1 MRMRRTLVSVLALAL
16 AALIATAAPSG
27 AQEPCCDVR
36 ADSAGARDT
45 IAVSL
50 EQAIDIAINRSQEVR
65 LAQSQVRLAEAQ
77 VGTARAGAFPQV
89 DARIGYTR
97 TFASPFSGG
106 GGFTL
111 PDSLRF
117 EPDTNAS
124 LAERVRYLE
133 RRAPTAALGGLGALF
148 GDLPFGQENSYTAVL
163 TGSQPLYSGGRV
175 GAGLRIAREFLDAAR
190 LNLQE
195 QTADIELQVRSA
207 YYRARLAQELVG
219 ISQAALDQAQ
229 RFLRSERLRHEAGTG
244 SELDVL
250 RAEVSVANLQPQ
262 LIEATNAS
270 EVATL
275 DLKRLIDV
283 PLTRPVALTTTL
295 DVPATIA
302 AVDSALGAVEMLSRR
317 AAIAAQER
325 QVAIREGQ
333 VRLARSGYLPS
344 VNLTV
349 NYGKQI
355 FPSEVFRLNEDW
367 RSDVNAGI
375 MVSIPIFH
383 GGRTRSE
390 VAQAQVAVEQERLR
404 LAQLRESVQLSYQRA
419 LGERERSRASIAARQ
434 LTVRQAQRVHDLTVL
449 RYEQGL
455 ASQLEVSEARLSLL
469 QARTNLAQAVADFH
483 VAHANLARAAG
494 VPMSLSAPPAR
505 Q

>member
-1 MRMRRTLVSVLALAL
+1 VSISRVLVAIVTLVPG
-16 AALIATAAPSG
+16 ALIVAAAPID
-27 AQEPCCDVR
+27 AQDSCCGVR
-36 ADSAGARDT
+36 ADSVRGDT
-45 IAVSL
+45 VAISL
-50 EQAIDIAINRSQEVR
+50 EQAIDIAVNRSQEVR

-77 VGTARAGAFPQV
+77 VGTARAGAFPQL

-117 EPDTNAS
+117 EPDTTAP

-133 RRAPTAALGGLGALF
+133 RRAPTAALGGLGSLF

-229 RFLRSERLRHEAGTG
+229 RFLRSERLRREAGTG

-262 LIEATNAS
+262 LIEATNAA

-283 PLTRPVALTTTL
+283 PLARPIALTTTL
-295 DVPATIA
+295 DVPQQLAGI
-302 AVDSALGAVEMLSRR
+302 DSALGSTEMLSRR

-325 QVAIREGQ
+325 QVAIREAQ

-344 VNLTV
+344 VSLTV
-349 NYGKQI
+349 NAGRQI
-355 FPSEVFRLNEDW
+355 FPTSPFRFDQEW
-367 RSDVNAGI
+367 RNDVNAGI
-375 MVSIPIFH
+375 SVSIPIFH
-383 GGRTRSE
+383 GGRTRAE

-419 LGERERSRASIAARQ
+419 LGERERSRSSIAARQ
-434 LTVRQAQRVHDLTVL
+434 LTVQQAQRVYDLTVL

-494 VPMSLSAPPAR
+494 APMSP
-505 Q
+505 